1 MAKLTVGY
9 AILLIMIG
17 ISFYVGTGR
26 ASMTALIPAF
36 LGLPI
41 LICGVLALQERYRK
55 HAMHAAVMLAL
66 LAFLGSLRA
75 VPQLPQLIEG
85 TAARPSAII
94 AQLLTAVLS
103 LTYVVLGVKS
113 FVDVRRARKRAA
125 MDAHE
130 PSPFNSTTG
139 HSTE

>member
-1 MAKLTVGY
+1 
-9 AILLIMIG
+9 MIG

-75 VPQLPQLIEG
+75 VPLLPQLIEG

-125 MDAHE
+125 MEAHE